1 MTTRKTAA
9 PRPATKLDTG
19 ATYRVAMM
27 RPVATEAFVY
37 RPGEEHVMTGMAL
50 KILAE
55 AADADPAEIAAFE
68 KVEG

>member
-9 PRPATKLDTG
+9 ARPATKLETS
-19 ATYRVAMM
+19 ATYRVAML

-50 KILAE
+50 KVLAD
-55 AADADPAEIAAFE
+55 AAGADPAEIATIE